1 MSPNAFIGQAKK
13 PTDGELTVALG
24 PAKAVWDRLLAEL
37 DRDLA
42 ANVYEWNSYS
52 PKAGWSLRVKCKART
67 VVWLGPRAG
76 SFVAAFILGDQAMR
90 AARASKLPQR
100 IIKIM
105 EEAPRYPEGTGVRV
119 AMKNPKDI
127 AAVKLLAAIKLAN

>member
-1 MSPNAFIGQAKK
+1 
-13 PTDGELTVALG
+13 
-24 PAKAVWDRLLAEL
+24 
-37 DRDLA
+37 
-42 ANVYEWNSYS
+42 
-52 PKAGWSLRVKCKART
+52 
-67 VVWLGPRAG
+67 
-76 SFVAAFILGDQAMR
+76 MR